1 MAADKKSNG
10 NCFMPNHTMKNGG
23 FTLIEVLI
31 AILLVGIVIASLV
44 AANGVFTKTNAF
56 GTDLSTAEF
65 LVEQIRE
72 RSTAAD
78 YDDLYSL
85 EHFDSVSFS
94 PPINVDGDDLN
105 EFAAFSEQITVEN
118 VSQNNFEQVVG
129 YDSGFIRVSAKV
141 FLNSREISSASLIR
155 ARY

>member
-1 MAADKKSNG
+1 
-10 NCFMPNHTMKNGG
+10 MKNGG

-31 AILLVGIVIASLV
+31 AILLVGLVIASLV
-44 AANGVFTKTNAF
+44 AANGLFTKTNAF

-72 RSTAAD
+72 RSTAAS

-85 EHFDSVSFS
+85 EHFDGVSFS
-94 PPINVDGDDLN
+94 PPINADGNDLN

-118 VSQNNFEQVVG
+118 VNPANFEQVIADHASSFV
-129 YDSGFIRVSAKV
+129 KV
-141 FLNSREISSASLIR
+141 TVKVLLDTRQISSSSWIR
-155 ARY
+155 AECE

>member
-1 MAADKKSNG
+1 MKK
-10 NCFMPNHTMKNGG
+10 HG

-31 AILLVGIVIASLV
+31 AIILVGLVIASLV
-44 AANGVFTKTNAF
+44 AANSVFTRTNAV

-65 LVEQIRE
+65 LIEQIRE
-72 RSTAAD
+72 RTIVAD

-85 EHFDSVSFS
+85 EHFDGVTFS
-94 PPINVDGDDLN
+94 PPINADGDDLN

-118 VSQNNFEQVVG
+118 VSEQNFEQVVG
-129 YDSGFIRVSAKV
+129 YDSNFIRVTVKV
-141 FLNSREISSASLIR
+141 FLNSREISSASWLR